1 MHRPL
6 KESCTLQLL
15 NFKMIDPYVVNRA
28 FWRSCSFMLG
38 AVMQRTFKDDAGMFL
53 HSFPPPNSK
62 FFDRLKIYTEINFI
76 IILLFSKIW

>member
-62 FFDRLKIYTEINFI
+62 FFDRLKIYTEINFN
-76 IILLFSKIW
+76 LAF